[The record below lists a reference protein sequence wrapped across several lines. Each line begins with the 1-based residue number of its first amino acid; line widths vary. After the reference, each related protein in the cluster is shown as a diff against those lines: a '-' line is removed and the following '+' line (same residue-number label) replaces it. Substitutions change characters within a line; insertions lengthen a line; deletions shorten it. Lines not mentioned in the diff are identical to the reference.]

1 MPLFRLVLLL
11 SLSPGHS
18 RVDQKDKGMN
28 LPKILPFRIFAT
40 QTCIFYHICK
50 VLMSEFTKPSS
61 LNLPRRK
68 GVGSCINLVDT
79 GIMEM
84 EQKRR
89 NWAKTGHSMRLPG
102 HYSKWEV
109 YFFLIFLTKKIFFS
123 FCNFY
128 FFVFYDNSKVVYTC
142 RIMVNLKM

>member
-1 MPLFRLVLLL
+1 MPLFRLALLL

-18 RVDQKDKGMN
+18 RVDQGMN

-40 QTCIFYHICK
+40 HTFVFYHICE
-50 VLMSEFTKPSS
+50 VSLPRIPSS
-61 LNLPRRK
+61 LIVPRRK

-109 YFFLIFLTKKIFFS
+109 YFFKKFFNLKNFFS
-123 FCNFY
+123 FCNFVI
-128 FFVFYDNSKVVYTC
+128 FIFLSFMTTPKWCTHVESWLT
-142 RIMVNLKM
+142 